1 MKLKLEREENVI
13 VLIFKGEVRASAK
26 LRTWS
31 GVQSFILFP
40 GDAFATYFLA
50 RGNEYNLLTHIY
62 SIHDIYRGYKGINF
76 E

>member
-1 MKLKLEREENVI
+1 MKLKLEQEENVI
-13 VLIFKGEVRASAK
+13 VLIFKGEVSAK

-40 GDAFATYFLA
+40 GDAFVTYFLA
-50 RGNEYNLLTHIY
+50 RGNEYNLFTHIY